1 MEDMTL
7 TASPTTPEGM
17 ISTPSGRI
25 LNDDG
30 HGRLVQLLDEAYEL
44 HNDHMVV
51 SIVGR
56 EPFQLFVGDHLEAD
70 GSVVLA
76 DDLRILAGGA
86 IQDPQSDDGIVAWCG
101 GHVVGTLRT
110 ERFRIDGKAA
120 TIVLEDAMANI
131 PAYEK

>member
-17 ISTPSGRI
+17 LSTPAGRI
-25 LNDDG
+25 LDDDG

-44 HNDHMVV
+44 HNDHVVV
-51 SIVGR
+51 SIAGR

-70 GSVVLA
+70 GSVLLA
-76 DDLRILAGGA
+76 DDLRILVGGG
-86 IQDPQSDDGIVAWCG
+86 IQDPKSDDGIIAWCG
-101 GHVVGTLRT
+101 GHVIGTLRT
-110 ERFRIDGKAA
+110 ERFTIDGKAA